1 MQSLFHRRDMSAPDC
16 FTLEGTSYE
25 GRVSEFYSLWVLAGV
40 TYGSGDILTTLTLM
54 GHSPRVTES
63 NVLLAGV
70 VDAVGVSGLVALKL
84 VVFLGCLAV
93 SLYGASELDDWV
105 TYYAPPVALAA
116 VGAFA
121 TVFNLRLLVG

>member
-1 MQSLFHRRDMSAPDC
+1 MSALDC
-16 FTLEGTSYE
+16 FTLKGTSFE
-25 GRVSEFYSLWVLAGV
+25 GRTSEFYSLWVLAAV
-40 TYGSGDILTTLTLM
+40 TYGSGDVLTTLTVLNY
-54 GHSPRVTES
+54 GEHVTES
-63 NVLLAGV
+63 NILLAGV
-70 VDAVGVSGLVALKL
+70 VDAVGVAGLVALKL

-121 TVFNLRLLVG
+121 TVFNLRLLIG